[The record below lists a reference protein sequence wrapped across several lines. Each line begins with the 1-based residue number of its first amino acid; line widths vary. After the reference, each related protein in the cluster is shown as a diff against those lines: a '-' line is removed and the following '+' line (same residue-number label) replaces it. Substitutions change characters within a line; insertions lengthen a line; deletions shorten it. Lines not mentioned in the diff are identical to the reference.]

1 MSGGSALGVGVGFGV
16 GLGVGFGVGVGLG
29 LPPVQVLVA
38 PLTYSHSRAA
48 SVESWILRAIV
59 RPK

>member
-16 GLGVGFGVGVGLG
+16 GFGVGVGLG
-29 LPPVQVLVA
+29 LPPAHVLVA

-48 SVESWILRAIV
+48 SVDLWIFDAMI